1 MKSKI
6 HDLSFCE
13 PAKQFQKNKLLRM
26 SKKIYIILLFLPFLF
41 SCDAGT
47 INYNNPNLPSY
58 PVNLTLNT
66 NFPPDSNVLFPGNYT
81 VNYSQG
87 IAGIVVFNTGSGF
100 NAFDLACPN
109 QVYGSAC
116 SSAMTIQGIEAKCN
130 CNTAES
136 PYSLYSGQSPGQPY
150 TMKPYR
156 VEVGDGFLHIT
167 N

>member
-6 HDLSFCE
+6 HDPSFCE
-13 PAKQFQKNKLLRM
+13 LAKQFQKNKLLRM
-26 SKKIYIILLFLPFLF
+26 SKKILFLLLFLPFLF
-41 SCDAGT
+41 SCDGGS
-47 INYNNPNLPSY
+47 INYDNPNLPKY
-58 PVNLTLNT
+58 PVNLELNMSL
-66 NFPPDSNVLFPGNYT
+66 NSNLQFPGNYV

-87 IAGIVVFNTGSGF
+87 IAGIVVFNTGTGF

-109 QVYGSAC
+109 ELFGSAC
-116 SSAMTIQGIEAKCN
+116 SSPMSIQGIEAKCN
-130 CNTAES
+130 CNTAEN

-156 VEVGDGFLHIT
+156 VTINGGYLIVT